1 MLEFLTLLSR
11 RWRVVTAFVI
21 LGIAAA
27 AVLTNQVQPSYRA
40 QTQLFVAFASSDDT
54 ASSLTQGSLF
64 TANRVKSY
72 PDLVN
77 SPLVLDPVIA
87 ELGLDVTTEELAG
100 RVSAEVPPNT
110 VLIEVRADDSSSA
123 RAAEIA
129 NAVAA
134 NFITVVED
142 LDRIRSSDPSPVRV
156 SITRPATAPGSPRTP
171 IPALNI
177 AVGLFAGLGL
187 GLAAAAVREALDTTI
202 KDENDIESA
211 TGLPTLAAVP
221 INPDVS
227 QTPVLTPATAAPVW
241 SESYRKLR
249 TNISYLDPD
258 NPPRTLLVTSALAGD
273 GKSITAA
280 NLAASLAQSGRRTIL
295 VEADLRRPTLSK
307 LLGLVPDVGVT
318 TVVAGRAE
326 AAEVTQRFGDFDVI
340 TSGSIPPNPSELLGS
355 QAFRQIVQQLR
366 ETYDNV
372 VIDTP
377 PLLAVTDAAVAAV
390 AADAVILVT
399 QARRTKRPELL
410 KALYGLRAVDANVAG
425 VVLNRV
431 SGASGS
437 YYQYTSTRPA
447 RTDRKRA
454 RRSPA
459 QD

>member
-11 RWRVVTAFVI
+11 RWRVVAAFVI
-21 LGIAAA
+21 LGVAGA
-27 AVLTNQVQPSYRA
+27 AVLTNQMQPSYRA
-40 QTQLFVAFASSDDT
+40 QTQLFVAFSSADDT
-54 ASSLTQGSLF
+54 AASLTQGSLF

-77 SPLVLDPVIA
+77 SPLVLQPVID
-87 ELGLDVTTEELAG
+87 ELGLDMTPKELAG

-110 VLIEVRADDSSSA
+110 VLIEVIADDPSPA
-123 RAAEIA
+123 RAAQIA
-129 NAVAA
+129 DAVAN

-142 LDRIRSSDPSPVRV
+142 LDRIRANDPSPVRV
-156 SITRPATAPGSPRTP
+156 SVTRPATTPTSARTP

-177 AVGLFAGLGL
+177 AIGFFAGLGL
-187 GLAAAAVREALDTTI
+187 GLAAATVREGLDTTI
-202 KDENDIESA
+202 KDESDVEGA
-211 TGLPTLAAVP
+211 TGLPTLASVP
-221 INPDVS
+221 TNPDVTQS
-227 QTPVLTPATAAPVW
+227 PVLTPATSAPVW

-295 VEADLRRPTLSK
+295 IEADLRRPTLSK
-307 LLGLVPDVGVT
+307 LLSLVPDVGVT
-318 TVVAGRAE
+318 TVVAGRAT
-326 AAEVTQRFGDFDVI
+326 AAEVTQRFGEFDVI
-340 TSGSIPPNPSELLGS
+340 TSGPIPPNPSELLGS
-355 QAFRQIVQQLR
+355 QAFRQLVHQLR
-366 ETYDNV
+366 DTYDNV

-377 PLLAVTDAAVAAV
+377 PLIAVTDAAVAAV

-399 QARRTKRPELL
+399 QARRTKKPELV

-431 SGASGS
+431 SGAAGS
-437 YYQYTSTRPA
+437 YYQYGSTRK
-447 RTDRKRA
+447 DRDGRH
-454 RRSPA
+454 
-459 QD
+459 

>member
-11 RWRVVTAFVI
+11 RWRVVVVFVI

-27 AVLTNQVQPSYRA
+27 AVLTNQVKPSYRA

-54 ASSLTQGSLF
+54 ALSLTQGSLF

-77 SPLVLDPVIA
+77 SPLVLQPVID
-87 ELGLDVTTEELAG
+87 ELGLDVTPEQLAG
-100 RVSAEVPPNT
+100 KVSAEVPPNT
-110 VLIEVRADDSSSA
+110 VLIEVRADDPSPV

-129 NAVAA
+129 DSVAT
-134 NFITVVED
+134 NLITVVED
-142 LDRIRSSDPSPVRV
+142 LDRIRASDPSPVRV
-156 SITRPATAPGSPRTP
+156 SITRPATAPSSPRTP

-177 AVGLFAGLGL
+177 AIGFFAGLGL

-202 KDENDIESA
+202 KDEADVEEA

-221 INPDVS
+221 VNPDVDEA
-227 QTPVLTPATAAPVW
+227 PVLTPATSAPVW

-249 TNISYLDPD
+249 TNISYIDPD

-295 VEADLRRPTLSK
+295 LEADLRRPTLSK

-318 TVVAGRAE
+318 TVVAGRAT
-326 AAEVTQRFGDFDVI
+326 ATEVTQRFGEFDVI
-340 TSGSIPPNPSELLGS
+340 TSGPIPPNPSELLGS
-355 QAFRQIVQQLR
+355 QAFRQLVLKLR

-377 PLLAVTDAAVAAV
+377 PLIAVTDAAVAAV
-390 AADAVILVT
+390 AADVVILVT
-399 QARRTKRPELL
+399 QASRTKKPELL

-431 SGASGS
+431 AGAQGS
-437 YYQYTSTRPA
+437 YYQYTSNRPT
-447 RTDRKRA
+447 RTDKRRG
-454 RRSPA
+454 RRSNQPS
-459 QD
+459 